1 MVRKFEKFKGRLPH
15 VLRQPA
21 IRLCAQAGAEATYHD
36 RGAGVQIILTEEQN
50 TENQPTQPQEP
61 CSAHPTSEKTYEADG
76 QKCLVIRH
84 FTGDAPLSKIVL
96 EVAVRRIDREMGL

>member
-1 MVRKFEKFKGRLPH
+1 M
-15 VLRQPA
+15 
-21 IRLCAQAGAEATYHD
+21 
-36 RGAGVQIILTEEQN
+36 
-50 TENQPTQPQEP
+50 QPQEP
-61 CSAHPTSEKTYEADG
+61 CSAPLTSEKTYEADG